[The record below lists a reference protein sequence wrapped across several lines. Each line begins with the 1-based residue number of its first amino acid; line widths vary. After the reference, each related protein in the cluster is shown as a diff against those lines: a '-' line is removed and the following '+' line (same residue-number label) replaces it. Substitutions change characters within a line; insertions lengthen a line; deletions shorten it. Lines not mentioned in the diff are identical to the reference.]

1 MKRIIIVFGLLLFWC
16 TAAMGQSKEFME
28 LYGKAGEALEKGEE
42 GITTVEIS
50 GKMLQELVPSKA
62 KERFS
67 IVNRIEIIRQIKFA
81 EWAPKGIFEE
91 METLAADK
99 RVYEQM
105 SLMNVEGQRVAVY
118 KAPYGKLKSEYLIL
132 ISKGGACLVC
142 DILGNVSMKDILD
155 LLYGK

>member
-1 MKRIIIVFGLLLFWC
+1 MKKFVILFVMALFWWSG
-16 TAAMGQSKEFME
+16 ASGQSAGFNE
-28 LYGKAGEALEKGEE
+28 LYAKAGEALKKGEE

-50 GKMLQELVPSKA
+50 GKMLQELIPSKA

-81 EWAPKGIFEE
+81 EWADKEIFEK
-91 METLAADK
+91 MESLAADK
-99 RVYEQM
+99 KVYEQM

-132 ISKGGACLVC
+132 ISKDGAALVC
-142 DILGNVSMKDILD
+142 DILGNISMKDILD